1 MNVYC
6 IFLLYECL
14 PSFFGYMNVY
24 HILSVYCYMNVYHIF
39 RLYECLS
46 YFSVI
51 WMFIVL
57 FCYMNV
63 CLFIVIWMFII
74 FFGYMNDYPF
84 SAIWMFIVFFCY
96 MNVYL
101 FIVIWMFIIFFC
113 YMNNYPFSAVWM
125 FIVFSSL
132 ISPKARSAASIIL
145 RGANDYYCDE
155 MERSIHDS
163 LCVVRR
169 VLESKTVVPGGGAV
183 EAALSIYL
191 ENYATSLVSVILVVC
206 VVL

>member
-1 MNVYC
+1 MFIVF
-6 IFLLYECL
+6 FLLYECL

-39 RLYECLS
+39 
-46 YFSVI
+46 SVI

-74 FFGYMNDYPF
+74 FF
-84 SAIWMFIVFFCY
+84 
-96 MNVYL
+96 
-101 FIVIWMFIIFFC
+101 C
-113 YMNNYPFSAVWM
+113 YMNNYPFSAIWM